1 MVATAWVD
9 DIRQAY
15 PAATAD
21 GIARLA
27 AKRFERR
34 AALGRLIG
42 WTAPAEELVAHIA
55 AAYDKQATDDD
66 IKELSRGP
74 RTTARAIQRFRAS

>member
-1 MVATAWVD
+1 MTATAWVD

-27 AKRFERR
+27 ARRFERR
-34 AALGRLIG
+34 AALGRLVG

-55 AAYDKQATDDD
+55 AAYGKQATDDD
-66 IKELSRGP
+66 IKELTRGP
-74 RTTARAIQRFRAS
+74 RTTARAIRRFRAS